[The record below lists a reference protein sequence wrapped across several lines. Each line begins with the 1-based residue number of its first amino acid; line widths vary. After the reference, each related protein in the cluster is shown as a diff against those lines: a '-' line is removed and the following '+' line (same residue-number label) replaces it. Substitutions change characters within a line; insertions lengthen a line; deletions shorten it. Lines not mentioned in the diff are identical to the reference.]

1 MAPSPDASTR
11 PPLYG
16 PDPHS
21 FHGMSTDR
29 DKTALKYMVDWL
41 DACARLGVPIV
52 DYVVGATEKDR
63 MVARLNPEGLQ
74 RSFSM
79 MSVPLIPCQF
89 CRVD

>member
-1 MAPSPDASTR
+1 MLHNLTVELWPDASTR

-41 DACARLGVPIV
+41 DACARLGVPIAGV
-52 DYVVGATEKDR
+52 THHEYIEVEPTAAGAR
-63 MVARLNPEGLQ
+63 NSVAILRN
-74 RSFSM
+74 
-79 MSVPLIPCQF
+79 SV
-89 CRVD
+89 